1 MRKYVSTFEILWISV
16 MSDEEKFKNKP
27 IITEKDESQLL
38 AGAEL
43 FPRAISCTQATQSDS
58 INSIASAS

>member
-1 MRKYVSTFEILWISV
+1 MVRNENRTLISIN
-16 MSDEEKFKNKP
+16 EEVFA
-27 IITEKDESQLL
+27 QLL